1 MTVEQALVHKWFE
14 VVGGEDEDDLLWI
27 KMRDKRVFGRIKKL
41 RNLKKLQQESLL
53 IIVSLL
59 DDEDFKESKQTF

>member
-59 DDEDFKESKQTF
+59 NDEDFKESKQTF